1 MRIMKNTN
9 ATIRDLIQ
17 DRGVVVVTEI
27 VTDQED
33 NFVYLVEH

>member
-1 MRIMKNTN
+1 MKNTN

-17 DRGVVVVTEI
+17 DRGVITVTEI

-33 NFVYLVEH
+33 NFVSHVEH